1 MFSYRKM
8 SCVNNVHTKHVIFSE
23 SHIPVSNMMNRA
35 TRVGVE
41 RNNDKNVASIKLDTA
56 A

>member
-1 MFSYRKM
+1 MFSYHKM
-8 SCVNNVHTKHVIFSE
+8 SCVNNAHTKHITFSE
-23 SHIPVSNMMNRA
+23 SHIPVSNMMNLA

-41 RNNDKNVASIKLDTA
+41 GNNDKNVASIKLDTA